1 MVDRAHL
8 AYMRPNIRFGG
19 SSMRFRILL
28 LSLMALLPATAHAQ
42 EATSKGVTVANAWA
56 RATPG
61 GATVG
66 AVFLEIRTD
75 KKTSDRLTGIASPAA
90 DKTEIH
96 SSSMDGGVMKMR
108 RLDTID
114 LKPGKTIALK
124 PMGDH
129 IMLFG
134 LKQPLKEGGT
144 VDLTLTFEKAGAIA
158 VKAGVK
164 GIAAMGP
171 AAHQHHSGGSM
182 DSMSHDGSMSHD

>member
-1 MVDRAHL
+1 
-8 AYMRPNIRFGG
+8 MRMKF
-19 SSMRFRILL
+19 LL
-28 LSLMALLPATAHAQ
+28 LSLMAVLPATAFAQ
-42 EATSKGVTVANAWA
+42 DATSKGVTVANAWA

-75 KKTSDRLTGIASPAA
+75 KKTSDRLTGIASPVA
-90 DKTEIH
+90 DRTEIH
-96 SSSMDGGVMKMR
+96 SSSMEGGVMKMR

-114 LKPGKTIALK
+114 LKPGTTFVLK

-129 IMLFG
+129 IMLFD
-134 LKQPLKEGGT
+134 LKQPLKEGDN

-164 GIAAMGP
+164 GIAATGP
-171 AAHQHHSGGSM
+171 TGSQHHSSGKK
-182 DSMSHDGSMSHD
+182 DSMSHDGSMSHDQMHGDMHH